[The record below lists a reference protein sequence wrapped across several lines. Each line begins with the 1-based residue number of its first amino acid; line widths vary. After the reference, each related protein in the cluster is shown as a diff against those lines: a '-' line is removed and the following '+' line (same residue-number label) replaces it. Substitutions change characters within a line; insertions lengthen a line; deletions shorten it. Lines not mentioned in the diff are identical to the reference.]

1 MQNTIF
7 VLRKEK
13 VIKMRMQKII
23 ISLLLLILLLTGA
36 VLPLSA
42 EEAVKSSENGNA
54 ELLSNGVFSYY
65 IYNNS
70 AVIEK
75 CIDDASSIIVIPDRI
90 GKHKV
95 TEINEGAFSLCPNL
109 KGFSTQND
117 RFTVIN
123 GILYTKDTLLCYP
136 AAKSRKNYIIPPNI
150 KRIADG
156 AFVSNKTLEYIAIPS
171 SVTEIGSEAFADC
184 KALRTVV
191 LHKGITNIPDGAF
204 AFCSSLEN
212 IALPD
217 SAVSIGDAAFYEC
230 KSLGALNISDRIE
243 KIGKMAFQ
251 GCESFS
257 EIYIPENVTN
267 ISDWLFTIGSGL
279 KTVKI
284 SGKNA
289 EYKEENDIIY
299 TKSGETLVFCPQN
312 ADIKRLA
319 IPDGVKEIGEYAFN
333 ENKNLESV
341 TLSDSVADISAGAFY
356 NAAALNSITITESL
370 QNIGSYAFFG
380 CDSLGK
386 TVLYTTVDKIGDGA
400 FENCKNLILYAA
412 KGSAAYFYSKQNNVE
427 FAVDET
433 QPEVEI
439 AKWSQGYIDWAE
451 SNGITTEITDYTA
464 KLNYEGLC
472 WLLVNLYESVK
483 GPLEITAENPFTD
496 TDSPAV
502 IKAYQ
507 LGIIKTY
514 GSDVFDGK
522 RDVSRQVIC
531 VEIYRLLEAMNERAP
546 EKGEKNDFRDSA
558 DIADW
563 AEEYVNTAYNNG
575 IINGL
580 PDGRI
585 NPTGN
590 ASIEDA
596 LGMLYNASL
605 LIEK

>member
-23 ISLLLLILLLTGA
+23 ISLLLLILLLTGT
-36 VLPLSA
+36 LTPLAA
-42 EEAVKSSENGNA
+42 EETAITNENSDA
-54 ELLSNGVFSYY
+54 ELLSDGVFSYY

-75 CIDDASSIIVIPDRI
+75 CTDVTSSIIIIPNRI
-90 GKHKV
+90 GKYRV
-95 TEINEGAFSLCPNL
+95 TKINEGAFSLCSNL
-109 KGFSTQND
+109 KGFSNQNN

-136 AAKSRKNYIIPPNI
+136 AGKSRKTFIIPPNI
-150 KRIADG
+150 TRIADG
-156 AFVSNKTLEYIAIPS
+156 AFVSNKSLEYVSIPS
-171 SVTEIGSEAFADC
+171 SVTEIGSEVFADC
-184 KALRTVV
+184 KALKTVV
-191 LHKGITNIPDGAF
+191 LHEGIKNITDGAF

-212 IALPD
+212 ITLPD
-217 SAVSIGDAAFYEC
+217 SVESIGDAAFYEC
-230 KSLGALNISDRIE
+230 KSMDKLNISDKIE

-251 GCESFS
+251 GCTSFS
-257 EIYIPENVTN
+257 EIYIPEKVTN
-267 ISDWLFTIGSGL
+267 ISDWIFTIGSGL

-284 SGKNA
+284 SSKNS
-289 EYKEENDIIY
+289 EYKEENGIIY
-299 TKSGETLVFCPQN
+299 TKNGEKLVFCPQN
-312 ADIKRLA
+312 ADIKQLTV
-319 IPDGVKEIGEYAFN
+319 PNGVKEIGEYAFD

-341 TLSDSVADISAGAFY
+341 TLSESVEDISSCAFY
-356 NAAALNSITITESL
+356 GASALRNITITESL
-370 QNIGSYAFFG
+370 KNIGEYAFFG
-380 CDSLGK
+380 CASLGK
-386 TVLYTTVDKIGDGA
+386 TVLYTTVDEIGDGA
-400 FENCKNLILYAA
+400 FKNCKNLTLYAA
-412 KGSAAYFYSKQNNVE
+412 KGSTTYFYSKENNID

-451 SNGITTEITDYTA
+451 SNGITSGITDYTV

-483 GPLEITAENPFTD
+483 GPLEITVENPFTD

-531 VEIYRLLEAMNERAP
+531 VEIYRLLEATNEKP
-546 EKGEKNDFRDSA
+546 LEKGEINDFRDSS

-563 AEEYVNTAYNNG
+563 AEEYVNIAYNNG

-585 NPTGN
+585 NPTGT

-596 LGMLYNASL
+596 LGMLYNASF